1 MILAGGEG
9 TRLRPLTLT
18 RPKPM
23 LPLGSRPVIDYLVS
37 HLSKTGFDEIFIT
50 LNYLKEQ
57 MMHYLGDGS
66 RFGVKINYCVEPEGL
81 FLGTAGSVKM
91 ISHLLDETFL
101 VVQGDAYTEMEL
113 DKVVSFHREYGGV
126 ATIVLKK
133 VSDPWLYGV
142 AVTDKTCKVMDFQE
156 KPAPDQCASN
166 RISTG
171 IYVLEPEV
179 LDFVSIG
186 CCDFAKDVFPRILKG
201 GKKMF
206 GCECEGF
213 WVDVGSLE
221 GYLQGVGR
229 VLERLEDRVGGMVE
243 AEVKGKV
250 WIGQNTSVDR
260 TAHILEPSLI
270 EDSVVVGKD
279 VRIGPHALLK
289 VGSKVEGGTIIERS
303 ALFEGVSVGANGV
316 VQASV
321 VGEKA
326 SLGSDVI
333 VSKSV
338 VGQGSVLGD
347 RVRLNPSSRVW
358 PNVVVE
364 ANTIVEGVLLLPY
377 DKPFY
382 FYTDIGRYT
391 GMLASSISSLIE
403 AFEKVEV
410 QSLEF
415 HLYRRDFERWI
426 RDVIQTPE
434 LAEKIADL
442 RKEGLKGE
450 MLRQR
455 LIRAVKEWGR
465 CTMEAD
471 CL

>member
-1 MILAGGEG
+1 
-9 TRLRPLTLT
+9 
-18 RPKPM
+18 
-23 LPLGSRPVIDYLVS
+23 
-37 HLSKTGFDEIFIT
+37 
-50 LNYLKEQ
+50 
-57 MMHYLGDGS
+57 
-66 RFGVKINYCVEPEGL
+66 
-81 FLGTAGSVKM
+81 M

-113 DKVVSFHREYGGV
+113 DKVVSSHREYGGV

-142 AVTDKTCKVMDFQE
+142 AVTDKTYRVMDFQE

-179 LDFVSIG
+179 LDFVSTG
-186 CCDFAKDVFPRILKG
+186 TCDFAKDVFPRILRV

-206 GCECEGF
+206 GCECKGF

-221 GYLQGVGR
+221 GYLQGIGR
-229 VLERLEDRVGGMVE
+229 VLERLEDCAGSMVE
-243 AEVKGKV
+243 AKVEGKV

-260 TAHILEPSLI
+260 TAHIFGPSLI
-270 EDSVVVGKD
+270 EDSVVLGKD
-279 VRIGPHALLK
+279 VHIGPCALLK
-289 VGSKVEGGTIIERS
+289 AGSRVEGGTIIERS

-316 VQASV
+316 VRASV
-321 VGEKA
+321 LGEKA
-326 SLGSDVI
+326 VLGSGVI
-333 VSKSV
+333 ANKSV
-338 VGQGSVLGD
+338 VGQGSVLKDG
-347 RVRLNPSSRVW
+347 VRLNPGSKVW
-358 PNVVVE
+358 PNVIVE
-364 ANTIVEGVLLLPY
+364 DNTIVKGVLLLPY

-391 GMLASSISSLIE
+391 GILATSISGLIE
-403 AFEKVEV
+403 SFAKVEV

-450 MLRQR
+450 VLRQR
-455 LIRAVKEWGR
+455 LIKAVEEWSR
-465 CTMEAD
+465 FTIKAD

>member
-1 MILAGGEG
+1 M
-9 TRLRPLTLT
+9 
-18 RPKPM
+18 
-23 LPLGSRPVIDYLVS
+23 
-37 HLSKTGFDEIFIT
+37 
-50 LNYLKEQ
+50 
-57 MMHYLGDGS
+57 
-66 RFGVKINYCVEPEGL
+66 
-81 FLGTAGSVKM
+81 
-91 ISHLLDETFL
+91 
-101 VVQGDAYTEMEL
+101 
-113 DKVVSFHREYGGV
+113 
-126 ATIVLKK
+126 
-133 VSDPWLYGV
+133 
-142 AVTDKTCKVMDFQE
+142 
-156 KPAPDQCASN
+156 
-166 RISTG
+166 
-171 IYVLEPEV
+171 
-179 LDFVSIG
+179 
-186 CCDFAKDVFPRILKG
+186 
-201 GKKMF
+201 
-206 GCECEGF
+206 
-213 WVDVGSLE
+213 DVGSLE
-221 GYLQGVGR
+221 GYLQGMGR
-229 VLERLEDRVGGMVE
+229 VLE

-250 WIGQNTSVDR
+250 CVGQNTSVDR

-279 VRIGPHALLK
+279 VHIGPYALLK
-289 VGSKVEGGTIIERS
+289 AGSKVEGGTIIERS
-303 ALFEGVSVGANGV
+303 ALFEGANVSANV
-316 VQASV
+316 VVRSSV

-338 VGQGSVLGD
+338 VGQGSVLRDG
-347 RVRLNPSSRVW
+347 VRLNPGSRVW
-358 PNVVVE
+358 PNVVVK

-403 AFEKVEV
+403 ALAKVEA

-415 HLYRRDFERWI
+415 HLYRKDFERWI

-455 LIRAVKEWGR
+455 LIRAVKELGK